1 MNFRSAIVTKMDKHL
16 PAVIGTLRYQIHVG
30 IRGNVVY
37 PRVTKTLYKRLN
49 SHDATAIDVGA
60 NVGIFSRYLCAH
72 FAKVVAVE
80 PIPYLADR
88 LKRSHLR
95 NCEVLTIALGSTSGP
110 VTIRI
115 PTDASGNEMPALSTL
130 AAGNAL
136 SFIDKAAVVDRV
148 VQCEKLDT
156 VTAKLDNLAFVKIDV
171 EGFEGEVLKGATVML
186 AKQRPVLQIEIGRA
200 HNPNY
205 QQVLESMK
213 QANYVGY
220 ALQKDGLHADVLKF
234 LDGQPTKV
242 TAADASSPPGC
253 WDYLFVPREK
263 QAQLLTG
270 LVVQS

>member
-1 MNFRSAIVTKMDKHL
+1 MSIRSTLVTKMDKHL
-16 PAVIGTLRYQIHVG
+16 PAVIGALRYQIHVG
-30 IRGNVVY
+30 IRGDVVY
-37 PRVTKTLYKRLN
+37 PRITKTLYKRLN

-130 AAGNAL
+130 SSSNSL
-136 SFIDKAAVVDRV
+136 DFINKASVVDRI
-148 VQCEKLDT
+148 VQCELLDSVVLKLN
-156 VTAKLDNLAFVKIDV
+156 NLAFIKIDV
-171 EGFEGEVLKGATVML
+171 EGFEGEVLKGATTLL
-186 AKQRPVLQIEIGRA
+186 AKQRPLIQLEIGRV

-205 QQVLESMK
+205 KEVLDRLHK
-213 QANYVGY
+213 ADYIGY
-220 ALQKDGLHADVLKF
+220 ALQKNGLYKDVQKF
-234 LDGQPTKV
+234 LDEQPTEV
-242 TAADASSPPGC
+242 STVDAATPPGC
-253 WDYLFVPREK
+253 WDYMFVPREK
-263 QAQLLTG
+263 QSSLLEG
-270 LVVQS
+270 LVVG